1 MFQSDPTKPVRITV
15 TMEFPVRPKEEAPVQ
30 PKENWDWPVQPA
42 KSPRAQLHADIVEWI
57 RSQPRCFTAPYGVL
71 TGLYQ
76 NPRGYGKY
84 RTITF
89 GIARTLD
96 AVLTIWSPKKLI
108 LVSSRDGGTPTEFN
122 DVEEFKRY
130 CVQWFGAQY

>member
-15 TMEFPVRPKEEAPVQ
+15 TMEFPVRPKEEFPVQ
-30 PKENWDWPVQPA
+30 PKEEEWPVR
-42 KSPRAQLHADIVEWI
+42 SPRAQLHADLVSWI
-57 RSQPRCFTAPYGVL
+57 RSQSRCFTAPYGVL

-96 AVLTIWSPKKLI
+96 AVLTVWSPKKLI
-108 LVSSRDGGTPTEFN
+108 LSSSRDGGTPIEFN
-122 DVEEFKRY
+122 DAEDFKRY